1 MWLLLA
7 LILISYSVVIF
18 TFVHM
23 IAISNT
29 VTTKVIVTSSSEAHQ
44 AAYISIFGY
53 VIPNCIING
62 QPRSK
67 SLSKSE
73 QLKS

>member
-1 MWLLLA
+1 
-7 LILISYSVVIF
+7 
-18 TFVHM
+18 M